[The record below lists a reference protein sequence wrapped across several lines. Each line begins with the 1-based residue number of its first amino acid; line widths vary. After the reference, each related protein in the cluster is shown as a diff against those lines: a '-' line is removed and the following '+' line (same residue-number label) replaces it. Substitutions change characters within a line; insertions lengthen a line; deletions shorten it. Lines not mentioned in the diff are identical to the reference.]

1 MQNEVTTMDEYIR
14 EPADPDRYLGRRR
27 FLALGKKP
35 VIEGDL
41 VMRSGAYRAVTKTG
55 TYPAA
60 LVQS

>member
-1 MQNEVTTMDEYIR
+1 MDEYIR

-27 FLALGKKP
+27 FFALGQKTG
-35 VIEGDL
+35 IEGDL